1 MSRFERLT
9 PEHSIRAFVS
19 GNDELDAWLRDAAE
33 TADRSGTARV
43 YVWLGGENEVIGY
56 FAILPHNIRREDLPS
71 SVGRGAPD
79 VIPGYLLA
87 RLALSEQL
95 HGLGRGGELLAGALE
110 ATLAAIR
117 LGGGR
122 VIVVDAIDDR
132 ARGFYEHNGFRSIHA
147 NPDRLVMKASTA
159 AASLSLDWP

>member
-1 MSRFERLT
+1 MPRFERLT
-9 PEHSIRAFVS
+9 PEHSIQTFAS
-19 GNDELDAWLRDAAE
+19 GKDELDAWLRNAAL

-43 YVWLGGENEVIGY
+43 YVWLDGGSEVLGY
-56 FAILPHNIRREDLPS
+56 FAILPHNIRRDDVPP

-122 VIVVDAIDDR
+122 VIVVDAIDGR
-132 ARGFYEHNGFRSIHA
+132 ARGFYEHNGFRSIPA
-147 NPDRLVMKASTA
+147 IQDRLVIKASTA
-159 AASLSLDWP
+159 AASLSIDWP